1 MFPSHCK
8 LSVALHNTIFL
19 YKYATVW
26 QMAAI
31 HMVAAISVYHT
42 RT

>member
-19 YKYATVW
+19 YKYA
-26 QMAAI
+26 MAAI
-31 HMVAAISVYHT
+31 HMVAAIWLSVYHT